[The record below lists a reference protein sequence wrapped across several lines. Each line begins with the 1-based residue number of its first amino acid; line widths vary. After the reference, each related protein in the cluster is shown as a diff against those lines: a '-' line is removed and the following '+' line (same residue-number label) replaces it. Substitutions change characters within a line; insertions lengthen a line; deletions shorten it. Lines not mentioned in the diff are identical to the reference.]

1 MNCPEYK
8 VIQGKISLLLS
19 APHVYA
25 HRRPRLNMA
34 YKQGEPLTDAIV
46 EEVCRNIECFGIYS
60 SKDIDYDPNF
70 HKEKDNPYKQEIVE
84 IVKTEKIKFV
94 ADIHGLSDEHLYDIG
109 IYYPTKFLRS
119 RKLAMKIKD
128 SLGHGELRGI
138 NVSVL
143 RLLDNNQE
151 TITEFVASNLRIPA
165 IQIEVA
171 RYIREDESLRNSFVE
186 NLSKV
191 LSRDFV

>member
-1 MNCPEYK
+1 
-8 VIQGKISLLLS
+8 
-19 APHVYA
+19 
-25 HRRPRLNMA
+25 
-34 YKQGEPLTDAIV
+34 
-46 EEVCRNIECFGIYS
+46 
-60 SKDIDYDPNF
+60 
-70 HKEKDNPYKQEIVE
+70 
-84 IVKTEKIKFV
+84 
-94 ADIHGLSDEHLYDIG
+94 
-109 IYYPTKFLRS
+109 
-119 RKLAMKIKD
+119 MKIKD